1 MLCLVCTE
9 TLVYLNLCARFGTGL
24 VLLSPSLLVDAIHV
38 CLIWLHAVVDN
49 HDRHFMNTKFHLEFD
64 LRTIQ
69 VYKAWIA
76 KFCA

>member
-1 MLCLVCTE
+1 MSCVH
-9 TLVYLNLCARFGTGL
+9 GDTGL
-24 VLLSPSLLVDAIHV
+24 SQLVRTFWDRPSPLESLLVDAIHV

-64 LRTIQ
+64 LMIIQ
-69 VYKAWIA
+69 VYTAWIA